1 MDKLIATNKQARR
14 DYEIIDTREAGIS
27 LLGPEVKSLRE
38 SKANL
43 KDSFAKIENGEA
55 YIYNLHISPYAYS
68 NLKET
73 DAKRRRKLLLHREE
87 ISRLIG
93 KVQERGFTLVP
104 LRIYFKKH
112 IVKVELALAKG
123 KRLYDKR
130 ETIRKKELDMELRRV
145 MKDKGRHR

>member
-1 MDKLIATNKQARR
+1 MEKLIATNRQAKR

-55 YIYNLHISPYAYS
+55 YIYNLYISPYAYS

-73 DAKRRRKLLLHREE
+73 DAKRRRKLLLHKEE

-112 IVKVELALAKG
+112 IVKIELALAKG

-130 ETIRKKELDMELRRV
+130 EAIREKELNLELRRA
-145 MKDKGRHR
+145 MKYKRNR